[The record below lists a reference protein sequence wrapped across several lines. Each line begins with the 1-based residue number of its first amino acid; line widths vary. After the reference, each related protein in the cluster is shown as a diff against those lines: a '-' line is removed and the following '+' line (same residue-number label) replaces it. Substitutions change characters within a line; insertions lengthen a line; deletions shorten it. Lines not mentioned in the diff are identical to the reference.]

1 MKTKRYLGAP
11 EVHFKLS
18 QDNNNEKKYEKKN
31 TDPSS
36 TNRSTQYL
44 LHRLY

>member
-1 MKTKRYLGAP
+1 MKTKRFLGAP

-31 TDPSS
+31 TDLSSS
-36 TNRSTQYL
+36 TRSTQYL
-44 LHRLY
+44 LHTLY

>member
-1 MKTKRYLGAP
+1 MKIKRYLGAP

-31 TDPSS
+31 TDLSS
-36 TNRSTQYL
+36 TTSTQYL